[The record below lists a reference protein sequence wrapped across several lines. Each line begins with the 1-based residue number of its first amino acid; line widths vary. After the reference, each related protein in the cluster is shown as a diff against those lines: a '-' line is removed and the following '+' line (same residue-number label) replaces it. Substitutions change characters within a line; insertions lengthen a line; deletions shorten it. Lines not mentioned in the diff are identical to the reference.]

1 MTQWLEIKEGH
12 VERLTACGSAT
23 EQAHVFDQASIDAVN
38 AALAAKR
45 PLLVRG
51 EPGTGKS
58 QLAYAVAQAMK
69 RPCLCQVIDSRTSA
83 QDLLWQFD
91 AVARL
96 AEAQLAGALGHHEEK
111 DVKERLHI
119 KRFVT
124 PGKLWWALDWTSA
137 EKQADFIQGTKPATP
152 SNWKPGQGTVML
164 IDEID
169 KADSDVPNGLLEV
182 LGQGRFRPQ
191 GFDDDLCMDGE
202 MPLVV
207 ITTNE
212 ERALPDAFLRRCLVL
227 QIALPEKTEDLE
239 KFLVERG
246 RAHFPKVTQP
256 VLAKAA
262 SQLAQ
267 DRKELQDRR
276 LPPPGQAEYLDLVR
290 AVARPDSTEAQ
301 QIALLDRI
309 GIYILQKHPRE
320 KAE

>member
-1 MTQWLEIKEGH
+1 
-12 VERLTACGSAT
+12 
-23 EQAHVFDQASIDAVN
+23 VFDQASIDAVN
-38 AALAAKR
+38 AALAARR
-45 PLLVRG
+45 PLLFRG

-96 AEAQLAGALGHHEEK
+96 AEAQLAGALGHREEK
-111 DVKERLHI
+111 DVKDRLLI

-124 PGKLWWALDWTSA
+124 PGKLWWALDWKSA
-137 EKQADFIQGTKPATP
+137 AEQADFIQGNKPGTSP
-152 SNWKPGQGTVML
+152 NLKPGQGTVML

-182 LGQGRFRPQ
+182 LGQGHFRPQ
-191 GFDDDLCMDGE
+191 GFDHDLCMDGE

-227 QIALPEKTEDLE
+227 QIALPGNREELK

-246 RAHFPKVTQP
+246 RAHFPQGKVSQI
-256 VLAKAA
+256 VLEKAA

-267 DRKELQDRR
+267 DREELQNRR

-290 AVARPDSTEAQ
+290 AVARPGSTEAE

-309 GIYILQKHPRE
+309 GIYILQKHPRD